1 MQIYEITSKKTVTE
15 AAPGSVGAKAGIV
28 GKGFMGAITQKLLP
42 GANPNT
48 PGGGTVAPGQR
59 ANAAFDVNSPQV
71 ALLATKAEASWLETL
86 KAAMAAS
93 RPPALNASQL
103 KAPEVEQDLDANVS
117 SLLGFNIKNINS
129 WQGEEG
135 AKHKQWMSDAK
146 DAVIKASIDPNSTPE
161 QMKQAWLEMAR
172 TIMNAQI
179 AEEFMSQGPAATP
192 GVQPP
197 VTLGPRGEV
206 LIGKQTARV
215 SDPDQLEQMKAMK
228 AALEKL
234 GV

>member
-1 MQIYEITSKKTVTE
+1 
-15 AAPGSVGAKAGIV
+15 
-28 GKGFMGAITQKLLP
+28 
-42 GANPNT
+42 
-48 PGGGTVAPGQR
+48 
-59 ANAAFDVNSPQV
+59 
-71 ALLATKAEASWLETL
+71 
-86 KAAMAAS
+86 
-93 RPPALNASQL
+93 
-103 KAPEVEQDLDANVS
+103 
-117 SLLGFNIKNINS
+117 
-129 WQGEEG
+129 
-135 AKHKQWMSDAK
+135 
-146 DAVIKASIDPNSTPE
+146 
-161 QMKQAWLEMAR
+161 
-172 TIMNAQI
+172 MNAQI